1 MNFLEFCDRF
11 HISQRKARLML
22 KADVL
27 RLDET
32 TSETAI
38 KIRGLLAKGQSLTAA
53 QLCELV
59 EAPGLLLDLG
69 RYAGAAQDQVEALG
83 DARGEAA
90 PKYIVA
96 YIGDAAKKDPQAVAI
111 LIDWFKLIIPARPVP
126 HNYLAV
132 RLLLGL
138 APNVRAF
145 DVPRVPR
152 ALREC
157 RRHADFAGWWHSD
170 QQSGRS
176 KTFYS
181 QPAKKPVAEFDL

>member
-1 MNFLEFCDRF
+1 MNFHEFCDRF

-32 TSETAI
+32 TSEIAI
-38 KIRGLLAKGQSLTAA
+38 RIRGLLAKGQPLTAA
-53 QLCELV
+53 QLCALV
-59 EAPGLLLDLG
+59 ESPGMLLDLG
-69 RYAGAAQDQVEALG
+69 RYAGAAQEQVEALG
-83 DARGEAA
+83 DAKAEAA
-90 PKYIVA
+90 PKHVVA
-96 YIGDAAKKDPQAVAI
+96 YIGDAVKKDPQTVVI
-111 LIDWFKLIIPARPVP
+111 LIDWLKSIIPARPIP
-126 HNYLAV
+126 HNYIAV

-138 APNVRAF
+138 TPNVREF

-157 RRHADFAGWWHSD
+157 RRHADFAGWWCVD
-170 QQSGRS
+170 RQSGRT
-176 KTFYS
+176 KTYYS